1 VYVTK
6 LSHHCA
12 KTFRLLRCVR
22 HYHRA
27 NTVRSVATYF
37 AYSLVQTCAFTTHEA
52 SCNVK
57 TDL

>member
-1 VYVTK
+1 MLQSYYIIVRKPFDSLTLRSP
-6 LSHHCA
+6 LSSREHS
-12 KTFRLLRCVR
+12 
-22 HYHRA
+22 
-27 NTVRSVATYF
+27 RSVATYF